1 MQLVQL
7 VLSFVLAGLAA
18 VDDPSRAALVAC
30 VLAIGIANAL
40 SAPTLSAVL
49 PTLVPRPDL
58 SGAVSLQSVQMNA
71 SRVIGPAIGGVLY
84 PAFGAAPVFAVNAL
98 TYLFAVAA
106 VWVTPFPGRA
116 SGPKEEPG
124 IRRLLAG
131 FRTARRD
138 PLVRRILT
146 TMATMS
152 LFSLAFVGLMPALAA
167 ENLGMRPR
175 SLGYGLLY
183 AAFGAGA
190 ALGAVSIGTLLAG
203 RSKPRIVRVGFVAF
217 SALLAAFALVRTP
230 ALAYPIA
237 IVLGIAYFAVVTA
250 LSTVL
255 QEHLADHLRGRVM
268 ALWIMAFGGTVPI
281 GVLAAGAVATHTSIT
296 AVVLFGAAVALV
308 LAWYA
313 DLVAAG
319 APDAP

>member
-1 MQLVQL
+1 M
-7 VLSFVLAGLAA
+7 
-18 VDDPSRAALVAC
+18 
-30 VLAIGIANAL
+30 
-40 SAPTLSAVL
+40 
-49 PTLVPRPDL
+49 
-58 SGAVSLQSVQMNA
+58 
-71 SRVIGPAIGGVLY
+71 
-84 PAFGAAPVFAVNAL
+84 FAVNAL

-106 VWVTPFPGRA
+106 VWVTPFPRRA
-116 SGPKEEPG
+116 REHSEETRS
-124 IRRLLAG
+124 RRLLAG
-131 FRTARRD
+131 FRTVRHD
-138 PLVRRILT
+138 PLVRRVLS

-152 LFSLAFVGLMPALAA
+152 LFSLAFVGLMPAIAA

-183 AAFGAGA
+183 AGFGAGA
-190 ALGAVSIGTLLAG
+190 ALGAVSIGTILAG
-203 RSKPRIVRVGFVAF
+203 RSKPRIVRLGFVAF
-217 SALLAAFALVRTP
+217 SVLLACFALVRTP
-230 ALAYPIA
+230 PLAYP
-237 IVLGIAYFAVVTA
+237 VVMLLGVAYFAVVTS

-313 DLVAAG
+313 DLVKAG
-319 APDAP
+319 APDRS